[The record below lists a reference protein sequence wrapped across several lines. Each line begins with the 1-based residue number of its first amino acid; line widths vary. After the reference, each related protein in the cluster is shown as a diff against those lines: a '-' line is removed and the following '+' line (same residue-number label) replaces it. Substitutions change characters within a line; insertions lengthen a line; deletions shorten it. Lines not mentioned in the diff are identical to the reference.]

1 VNNRFRA
8 SKGFTLIEL
17 LATIAILALLA
28 GLLLPAISASKSK
41 VKRTT
46 CLNNLQQIS
55 LGVRM
60 YSDDSSDAPPALGAA
75 ALKTNILSLYSGYK
89 QLTMNYV
96 GLKGA
101 SSAQDKLFACPADTF
116 FIDIFTGAGGWP
128 PRCVA
133 KSLHDQAVMDFSSYG
148 FNGGDNLTRT
158 AGTNVYTRVGLGGI
172 KLSAVKHPGRTLLVV
187 ENSAPAPWSWHE
199 PLRRAQFNDAKSAV
213 SFVDG
218 HVAFV
223 KVYWDSSKFY
233 AGFCDPPAGY
243 DYTWS
248 PQ

>member
-1 VNNRFRA
+1 MNNHCRA
-8 SKGFTLIEL
+8 AKGFTLIEL
-17 LATIAILALLA
+17 LVSIAILALLA
-28 GLLLPAISASKSK
+28 ALLLPAIAASKGK
-41 VKRTT
+41 VKRTI
-46 CLNNLQQIS
+46 CLNNLQQIG

-60 YSDDSSDAPPALGAA
+60 YCDESSDAPPALGAA
-75 ALKTNILSLYSGYK
+75 AVKTNILSLYSGYK
-89 QLTMNYV
+89 QLTKNYV

-101 SSAQDKLFACPADTF
+101 ASAQDKLYACPADTF
-116 FIDIFTGAGGWP
+116 YLDIYHTDGSWP
-128 PRCVA
+128 PKCVA
-133 KSLHDQAVMDFSSYG
+133 TSLHDEAIMDFASYG

-158 AGTNVYTRVGLGGI
+158 AGTNVYTRLGLGGV

-199 PLRRAQFNDAKSAV
+199 PLRRAQFTDAKSVV

-218 HVAFV
+218 HVAV
-223 KVYWDSSKFY
+223 VRVYWDSSKFY

-248 PQ
+248 PN